1 MIYFDAALMGLG
13 LAMDAAAVSM
23 ANGLKQPNMRLRK
36 ILAFCLS
43 FALFQGIMPLIGYAA
58 GSLFRKWVSQV
69 TPYVALVIL
78 CVLGIKMIVDG
89 IKGGEE
95 DVKPLTATVIIVQA
109 FATSIDALTV
119 GVVYVGQTITTSILC
134 FAIISIVTLGVT
146 LLAVWIGKKV
156 GTALS
161 GRAVILGGCIL
172 IAIGLKIFIE
182 YLIAV
187 L

>member
-1 MIYFDAALMGLG
+1 MIYIDAALMGLG

-43 FALFQGIMPLIGYAA
+43 FALFQGVMPLIGYAA

-78 CVLGIKMIVDG
+78 CVLGIKMIIDG

-182 YLIAV
+182 YLVKV

>member
-23 ANGLKQPNMRLRK
+23 ANGLKQPNMRFRK
-36 ILAFCLS
+36 ILAFCLT

-58 GSLFRKWVSQV
+58 GSLFRKWVSRI
-69 TPYVALVIL
+69 TPYVALII
-78 CVLGIKMIVDG
+78 LGILGTKMIIDG
-89 IKGGEE
+89 VKGEKD
-95 DVKPLTATVIIVQA
+95 DVKPLTPTVIIVQA

-119 GVVYVGQTITTSILC
+119 GVVYVGQALTISLLC
-134 FAIISIVTLGVT
+134 FGIISVVTLAIT
-146 LLAVWIGKKV
+146 LIAVLIGKKV
-156 GTALS
+156 GTILS
-161 GRAVILGGCIL
+161 NKAVILGGCIL

-182 YLIAV
+182 YLVKV